1 MITGPWMVLGC
12 LCAVVQAQ
20 VFSKALVTQIV
31 EKAVTAPAD
40 DGEGFSSDMS
50 WVIYGIPTVK
60 WSIDGWVFVE
70 TAADTAR
77 LMQVHT
83 SANKDVY
90 LYWPTNAP
98 PTVNDGSTDHPSTGS
113 PSRVNGKW
121 FHAILAGVQSSLFAV
136 VTERGTATQYEIDVS
151 VENELNAASTF
162 MGPVGDST
170 FVVRTT

>member
-1 MITGPWMVLGC
+1 MYCASLDLHT
-12 LCAVVQAQ
+12 CAVVQAQ
-20 VFSKALVTQIV
+20 FGPQSKALVTQIV
-31 EKAVTAPAD
+31 EKAVTTPTD
-40 DGEGFSSDMS
+40 DGEGFSSDLS
-50 WVIYGIPTVK
+50 WVIAGIPTVK
-60 WSIDGWVFVE
+60 WSVDGWVFVE

-121 FHAILAGVQSSLFAV
+121 FHAILGGIKNSLSAV

-151 VENELNAASTF
+151 VTNEVNAASTF